1 MNNQLNE
8 GMKNLIKSNLTHA
21 HNLLYGG
28 RLNKDTKDK
37 IAHAI
42 SSVMQF
48 IDGEFCDTATHTPT
62 PKEMRKVVNYLANL
76 KSELP
81 VFANPLDGANFDTA
95 IYVCDKVRRDLKD
108 LEASE

>member
-8 GMKNLIKSNLTHA
+8 GTRALIKSNLIHA
-21 HNLLYGG
+21 TNLLYDGNL
-28 RLNKDTKDK
+28 RKHTKDK
-37 IAHAI
+37 IAHAMA
-42 SSVMQF
+42 SVIHTVDMA
-48 IDGEFCDTATHTPT
+48 DTATDIPT

-81 VFANPLDGANFDTA
+81 VYANPLNGANFATA
-95 IYVCDKVRRDLKD
+95 MYVCDKVRKD